1 MSYLYKNQKCLVKNK
16 VEPECRIVSINTKAD
31 GNSVVTAIGLLNNF
45 QILETLNCF
54 QILAYLSLFYF

>member
-1 MSYLYKNQKCLVKNK
+1 MKNK